1 MKKSL
6 LILTIV
12 AMAGLS
18 QAAAVKWAGTASA
31 NAEGLKVYLVLTAD
45 LPSTISSIADITDNA
60 SANATIVKSGRN
72 YTTGEQKLSL
82 DPTEHAPGTKVAYTM
97 FLVSGDN
104 YYSLGSANAT
114 VYDDLSTPPA
124 SANSDG
130 VVANTSVPAVGGT
143 GWTVVPEPTTV
154 ALLALGL
161 AALGLKRKVA

>member
-6 LILTIV
+6 IILTIV
-12 AMAGLS
+12 VMAGLS
-18 QAAAVKWAGTASA
+18 QAAAVKWKGTASS
-31 NAEGLKVYLVLTAD
+31 NVEGLTAYLVLNSD
-45 LPSTISSIADITDNA
+45 LPASISSVSDITGKATD
-60 SANATIVKSGRN
+60 SATIVKNGRA
-72 YTTGEQKLSL
+72 YDTGDQTFSL
-82 DPTEHAPGTKVAYTM
+82 NPSEHAPGTKVAYTI
-97 FLVSGDN
+97 FVVSGDS

-114 VYDDLSTPPA
+114 IYDDLSTPPA

-130 VVANTSVPAVGGT
+130 IISNTSVPAPGGT